1 MAELLN
7 LRTMK
12 DIAEGEVN
20 SLMNFIRHHRAKRAR
35 GEAWFIQQEQI
46 LQHRRQVVK
55 MINDE
60 ISRRQESEAA

>member
-1 MAELLN
+1 MTEPVN

-12 DIAEGEVN
+12 VIAEGEVN
-20 SLMNFIRHHRAKRAR
+20 SLSDFMRHHRAKRTR